1 MKSKLNYLITL
12 SLKRKVSSKWFKIVN
27 ILLFIAIIAIANID
41 SIIKAFGG
49 DFDKKQKIYVV
60 DNTNISY
67 DLFKS
72 QMLTVTNSKTE
83 EEMKYEIILF
93 EDEEEKV
100 EDFLK
105 EKDNQKDLVLVF
117 NPDEEN
123 TLSVKVISYSFL
135 DIYDNSYIQNA
146 VYNTKVSEAIIT
158 SDIDQEK
165 LTSIYSTVDTER
177 IVLDEEKNSEDE
189 NMEAIMT
196 TVFPIFIL
204 PFFILVIYL
213 TQMVGAEINDEKT
226 TKGMEV
232 IISSVSPT
240 QHFFSKIVAGNLFVI
255 GQGLLLFI
263 YGFIGFKLRGVFGG
277 NDIAG
282 GVFDSI
288 GTMLSNVLNS
298 SFMSKLIYIIPLVLV
313 LMVLSFI
320 SYSLVAGIL
329 ASMTTNNE
337 DFQQIQTPIM
347 LTLLVGYYLAILAG
361 MFDGSVLIRIF
372 SYVPFISAILSP
384 SLLVMGEIGVMDILV
399 AILINIG
406 VIALLIKYG
415 LRIYKVGILNYSSTN
430 LWKKMAKA
438 LKTK

>member
-1 MKSKLNYLITL
+1 MKSKLNYLISL
-12 SLKRKVSSKWFKIVN
+12 SLKRKIKSKWFKVVN
-27 ILLFIAIIAIANID
+27 ILLLVAIIAIANID

-49 DFDKKQKIYVV
+49 DFNKKQKIYIV
-60 DNTNISY
+60 DNTDISY
-67 DLFKS
+67 DLFKTNLMS
-72 QMLTVTNSKTE
+72 VTNSKTE
-83 EEMKYEIILF
+83 EDMKYEVILF
-93 EDEEEKV
+93 DKEEDKINEHLE
-100 EDFLK
+100 
-105 EKDNQKDLVLVF
+105 EKDNQKDLFLVF

-123 TLSVKVISYSFL
+123 TMSVKVISYSFL

-146 VYNTKVSEAIIT
+146 VYNTKVSEAIML
-158 SDIDQEK
+158 SNIDQEK
-165 LTSIYSTVDTER
+165 LTQIYSTVETER
-177 IVLDEEKNSEDE
+177 IVLDENKNSEDE

-196 TVFPIFIL
+196 TVFPVIIL
-204 PFFILVIYL
+204 PFFILVVYL

-240 QHFFSKIVAGNLFVI
+240 THFFSKIVAGNLFVI
-255 GQGLLLFI
+255 MQGLLLFI
-263 YGFIGFKLRGVFGG
+263 YGFIGYKLRGVFGS
-277 NDIAG
+277 NDITG

-288 GTMLSNVLNS
+288 GSMLSNVLNS
-298 SFMSKLIYIIPLVLV
+298 SFMDKLIYLIPLVIV
-313 LMVLSFI
+313 LMILSFV

-347 LTLLVGYYLAILAG
+347 LTLILGYYLAMLAG
-361 MFDGSVLIRIF
+361 MFEGSIFIRIL

-384 SLLVMGEIGVMDILV
+384 SLLIMGDIGIIDVIIS
-399 AILINIG
+399 ILINIG
-406 VIALLIKYG
+406 VIFLLIRYG
-415 LRIYKVGILNYSSTN
+415 LRIYKVGILNYSSSN

>member
-67 DLFKS
+67 DLFKN

-105 EKDNQKDLVLVF
+105 EKENQKDLVLVF

-123 TLSVKVISYSFL
+123 TMSVKVISYSFL

-165 LTSIYSTVDTER
+165 LNNIYSTVDTER

-196 TVFPIFIL
+196 TVFPVIIL

-298 SFMSKLIYIIPLVLV
+298 NFMSKLIYIIPLVLI
-313 LMVLSFI
+313 LMILSFI

-361 MFDGSVLIRIF
+361 MFDGSLLIRIF

-399 AILINIG
+399 AILINVG

>member
-1 MKSKLNYLITL
+1 MKSKLNYLISL
-12 SLKRKVSSKWFKIVN
+12 SFKRKVNSKWFKIVN
-27 ILLFIAIIAIANID
+27 ILLAVAIIAIANID
-41 SIIKAFGG
+41 SIIKMFGG
-49 DFDKKQKIYVV
+49 DFNKKQKIYVV
-60 DNTNISY
+60 DNTEISY

-72 QMLTVTNSKTE
+72 NLMSVTNSKTE
-83 EEMKYEIILF
+83 EDMKYEIILF
-93 EDEEEKV
+93 EDEEDKV
-100 EDFLK
+100 DEFLN
-105 EKDNQKDLVLVF
+105 EKDNQGDLVLVF
-117 NPDEEN
+117 NPDDTN
-123 TLSVKVISYSFL
+123 TFSVKVISYSFL

-146 VYNTKVSEAIIT
+146 VYNTKVAEAIML

-165 LTSIYSTVDTER
+165 LNSIYSNVETER
-177 IVLDEEKNSEDE
+177 IVLDENKNSEDE

-196 TVFPIFIL
+196 TVFPVIIL

-240 QHFFSKIVAGNLFVI
+240 THFFSKIVAGNLFVI
-255 GQGLLLFI
+255 MQGLLLFA
-263 YGFIGFKLRGVFGG
+263 YGFVGYKLRGVFGS
-277 NDIAG
+277 NAIAG

-288 GTMLSNVLNS
+288 GSMLSNVLNS
-298 SFMSKLIYIIPLVLV
+298 SFMDKLIYLIPLVV
-313 LMVLSFI
+313 ILMVLSFI

-347 LTLLVGYYLAILAG
+347 LTLLLGYYLAMLAG
-361 MFDGSVLIRIF
+361 MFEGSLFIRIL

-384 SLLVMGEIGVMDILV
+384 SLLIIGDIGIMDVIIS
-399 AILINIG
+399 ILINMG

>member
-72 QMLTVTNSKTE
+72 QMLSVTNSKTE

-105 EKDNQKDLVLVF
+105 EKENQKDLVLVF

-123 TLSVKVISYSFL
+123 TMSVKVISYSFL

-165 LTSIYSTVDTER
+165 LTNIYSTVDTER

-196 TVFPIFIL
+196 TVFPVIIL

-298 SFMSKLIYIIPLVLV
+298 SFMSKLIYIIPLVLI
-313 LMVLSFI
+313 LMILSFI

-399 AILINIG
+399 AILINVG

>member
-67 DLFKS
+67 DLFKN

-105 EKDNQKDLVLVF
+105 EKENQKDLVLVF

-123 TLSVKVISYSFL
+123 TMSVKVISYSFL

-165 LTSIYSTVDTER
+165 LTNIYSTVDTER

-196 TVFPIFIL
+196 TVFPVIIL

-298 SFMSKLIYIIPLVLV
+298 SFMSKLIYIIPLVLI
-313 LMVLSFI
+313 LMILSFI

-361 MFDGSVLIRIF
+361 MFDGSLLIRIF

-399 AILINIG
+399 AILINVG

>member
-1 MKSKLNYLITL
+1 MKSKLNYLISL
-12 SLKRKVSSKWFKIVN
+12 SFKRKVNSKWFKIVN
-27 ILLFIAIIAIANID
+27 ILLAVAIIAIANID
-41 SIIKAFGG
+41 SIIKMFGG
-49 DFDKKQKIYVV
+49 DFNKKQKIYVV
-60 DNTNISY
+60 DNTEISY

-72 QMLTVTNSKTE
+72 NLMSVTNSKTE
-83 EEMKYEIILF
+83 EDMKYEIILF
-93 EDEEEKV
+93 EDEEDKV
-100 EDFLK
+100 DEFLN
-105 EKDNQKDLVLVF
+105 EKDNQGDLVLVF
-117 NPDEEN
+117 NPDDTN
-123 TLSVKVISYSFL
+123 TFSVKVISYSFL

-146 VYNTKVSEAIIT
+146 VYNTKVAEAIML

-165 LTSIYSTVDTER
+165 LNSIYSNVETER
-177 IVLDEEKNSEDE
+177 IVLDENKNSEDE

-196 TVFPIFIL
+196 TVFPVIIL
-204 PFFILVIYL
+204 PFFILVVYL

-240 QHFFSKIVAGNLFVI
+240 THFFSKIVAGNLFVI
-255 GQGLLLFI
+255 MQGLLLFA
-263 YGFIGFKLRGVFGG
+263 YGFVGYKLRGIFGS
-277 NDIAG
+277 NAIAG

-288 GTMLSNVLNS
+288 GSMLSNVLNS
-298 SFMSKLIYIIPLVLV
+298 SFMDKLIYLIPLVV
-313 LMVLSFI
+313 ILMVLSFI

-347 LTLLVGYYLAILAG
+347 LTLLLGYYLAMLAG
-361 MFDGSVLIRIF
+361 MFEGSLFIRIL

-384 SLLVMGEIGVMDILV
+384 SLLIIGDIGIMDVIIS
-399 AILINIG
+399 ILINMG

>member
-12 SLKRKVSSKWFKIVN
+12 SLKRKISSKWFKIVN
-27 ILLFIAIIAIANID
+27 ILLLIAIVAIANID

-60 DNTNISY
+60 DNTNVSY
-67 DLFKS
+67 DLFKT
-72 QMLTVTNSKTE
+72 QMLAVTNSKTE
-83 EEMKYEIILF
+83 EDMKYEIILF
-93 EDEEEKV
+93 EDKEEKV
-100 EDFLK
+100 DDFLK

-123 TLSVKVISYSFL
+123 TMSIKVISYSFL

-146 VYNTKVSEAIIT
+146 VYNTKVQEAILT

-196 TVFPIFIL
+196 TVFPVIIL

-240 QHFFSKIVAGNLFVI
+240 QHFFSKIIAGNLFVI

-263 YGFIGFKLRGVFGG
+263 YGFIGYKLRGVFGS
-277 NDIAG
+277 DAIAG

-298 SFMSKLIYIIPLVLV
+298 NFISKLIYIIPLVLI
-313 LMVLSFI
+313 LMILSFI

-347 LTLLVGYYLAILAG
+347 LTLLLGYYLAILAG
-361 MFDGSVLIRIF
+361 MFDGSVFIRVF
-372 SYVPFISAILSP
+372 SYIPFISAILSP
-384 SLLVMGEIGVMDILV
+384 SLLVMGEIGIMDILI
-399 AILINIG
+399 AILINVG

>member
-12 SLKRKVSSKWFKIVN
+12 SLKRKVASKWFKIVN
-27 ILLFIAIIAIANID
+27 ILLFVAIIAIANID

-384 SLLVMGEIGVMDILV
+384 SLLVMGEIGVMDIIISIV
-399 AILINIG
+399 INIG